1 MKIINSYTFKNR
13 VLASNIKKDVSL
25 KGVLRQADDGFCFL
39 EISNNVIHG
48 LFTLIDED
56 DIEKPP
62 YFGKSKNGAHI
73 SVISFDEA
81 EKLGDTKIEEI
92 GQEFNFELG
101 EFKSVNPEGWDDMK
115 RVWFVEVDVP
125 EIKELR
131 RKYKL
136 PSTYNGKGHKFHIT
150 IAVRKKK

>member
-1 MKIINSYTFKNR
+1 MKIINSNAFKNR
-13 VLASNIKKDVSL
+13 VLASNIKKDVCL

-39 EISNNVIHG
+39 KISNNVIHG

-62 YFGKSKNGAHI
+62 YFGKNKNGAHI

-101 EFKSVNPEGWDDMK
+101 EFKSVNPEGWK
-115 RVWFVEVDVP
+115 EISEVWFMDIDSPALE
-125 EIKELR
+125 KLR
-131 RKYKL
+131 QKYNLTKL
-136 PSTYNGKGHKFHIT
+136 GKGHNFHISF
-150 IAVRKKK
+150 AVQKK